1 MKPST
6 LRYALMISV
15 LLNLGVLLT
24 IGIDALRPATM
35 KTAVSPSSLPTHL
48 GLDASQLT
56 RWQAAE
62 EPFLRQFGTAAAQI
76 ETHRTAMIRA
86 IFADVVD
93 LQGVETERAA
103 IARLQHEQQRL
114 LIEQLLVEREILD
127 AEQRGLLAQILLAQP
142 DKPSALEDLH
152 GR

>member
-15 LLNLGVLLT
+15 LINLGVVVT
-24 IGIDALRPATM
+24 ISIDALRPLRM
-35 KTAVSPSSLPTHL
+35 NTAASPSLPSYL
-48 GLDASQLT
+48 GLDASQRT

-76 ETHRTAMIRA
+76 ETQRTTMIRA

-93 LQGVETERAA
+93 RPGLETERAA
-103 IARLQHEQQRL
+103 IARLQHEQQRV
-114 LIEQLLVEREILD
+114 LIEQLLAEREILD
-127 AEQRGLLAQILLAQP
+127 AEQRKLLAQLLLAQP
-142 DKPSALEDLH
+142 EKPSALEDLH

>member
-15 LLNLGVLLT
+15 LINLGVLVT
-24 IGIDALRPATM
+24 IGIDTLRPVTM
-35 KTAVSPSSLPTHL
+35 ETARSPSLPTYL
-48 GLDASQLT
+48 GLDASQLK

-93 LQGVETERAA
+93 RQGLETERAA

-114 LIEQLLVEREILD
+114 LIEQLLAEREILD
-127 AEQRGLLAQILLAQP
+127 AEQRRLLAQLLLEQP
-142 DKPSALEDLH
+142 EKPSALEDLH

>member
-15 LLNLGVLLT
+15 LINLGVVVT

-35 KTAVSPSSLPTHL
+35 DTAASPSLPTYL

-76 ETHRTAMIRA
+76 ETHRTTMIRA
-86 IFADVVD
+86 IFADTVD
-93 LQGVETERAA
+93 RQGLETERAA

-127 AEQRGLLAQILLAQP
+127 AVQRELLARLLLEQP
-142 DKPSALEDLH
+142 HKPSALEDLH
-152 GR
+152 AR

>member
-15 LLNLGVLLT
+15 LINLGVVVT
-24 IGIDALRPATM
+24 ISIDALRPLTM
-35 KTAVSPSSLPTHL
+35 ETAASPSLPSYL
-48 GLDASQLT
+48 DLDASQLT

-127 AEQRGLLAQILLAQP
+127 AEQRKLLAQLLLAQP
-142 DKPSALEDLH
+142 EKPSALEDLH

>member
-15 LLNLGVLLT
+15 LINLGVVVT
-24 IGIDALRPATM
+24 ISIDALRPVRM
-35 KTAVSPSSLPTHL
+35 ETAASPSLPTYL

-93 LQGVETERAA
+93 RQGLETERAA

-114 LIEQLLVEREILD
+114 LIEQLLAEREILD
-127 AEQRGLLAQILLAQP
+127 AEQRRLLAQLLLEQP
-142 DKPSALEDLH
+142 EKPSALEDLH